1 MSCSCCKIIK
11 NHIDEV
17 KRIVDKA
24 KKNRQNI
31 DIQKFRSTIICSI
44 KTPDGEI
51 PLSLSDIENKYSHDF
66 PDWDKK
72 NQCFPEG
79 PIFYDSLYKKKPTA
93 RLTDIE
99 NRRKKLKEKIEL
111 VSEVPSFA
119 ENVSR
124 KDVIEQLSSIILHSL
139 KPVISDLSTSS
150 KARVIKDLQ
159 QKLLNGKIRENLK
172 VTSGENKIDVQ
183 MLQSTEIMKNL
194 QKEAFEI
201 LIRLFKDQPFAR
213 VKEIDKEKEKLKSKI
228 SDLSKL
234 PFDTG
239 SSKENKIMQNTTKY
253 LTETLK
259 DVIDWLHNDKEVKN
273 ANANKS
279 TVNGFLQRKF
289 NELNQPEKKLEI
301 IMDIQNEV
309 FEKVLGNYQTL
320 VDEEGSYKMR

>member
-1 MSCSCCKIIK
+1 MTCCKIIK
-11 NHIDEV
+11 THIDEV
-17 KRIVDKA
+17 KRIVSKA
-24 KKNRQNI
+24 KKNHQNI
-31 DIQKFRSTIICSI
+31 DVQKFKSTLICSI
-44 KTPDGEI
+44 KTPEGEI
-51 PLSLSDIENKYSHDF
+51 PLSLNDIEKQYCNHF

-159 QKLLNGKIRENLK
+159 QKLLNGKIREKLK
-172 VTSGENKIDVQ
+172 VKNGENKINVQ
-183 MLQSTEIMKNL
+183 MLQSTDIMKNL
-194 QKEAFEI
+194 QNETFET

-213 VKEIDKEKEKLKSKI
+213 VKEIDNEKEKLKSKI

-234 PFDTG
+234 PFDTDPG
-239 SSKENKIMQNTTKY
+239 KEDEIIQNTTKY

-273 ANANKS
+273 ANANKI
-279 TVNGFLQRKF
+279 TVNVFLQRKF

>member
-1 MSCSCCKIIK
+1 MSCCKIIK
-11 NHIDEV
+11 THIDEV
-17 KRIVDKA
+17 KQIVDKVK
-24 KKNRQNI
+24 KKNHQNI
-31 DIQKFRSTIICSI
+31 DIQKFKSTLICSI
-44 KTPDGEI
+44 KTPEGEI
-51 PLSLSDIENKYSHDF
+51 PLSLNDIEKQYCNHF

-79 PIFYDSLYKKKPTA
+79 PIFYDSLFKKEPTA

-99 NRRKKLKEKIEL
+99 NRRKKLKEKIGL

-119 ENVSR
+119 KNDSR
-124 KDVIEQLSSIILHSL
+124 KDIIEKLSTTILHSL
-139 KPVISDLSTSS
+139 KPVISDLSISS
-150 KARVIKDLQ
+150 KARVIKNLQ
-159 QKLLNGKIRENLK
+159 QKLLNGKIREKLK

-183 MLQSTEIMKNL
+183 MLQSTDIMKNL
-194 QKEAFEI
+194 QNEAFET

-213 VKEIDKEKEKLKSKI
+213 VKEIDKEKGKLMSKI

-234 PFDTG
+234 PFDTVPG
-239 SSKENKIMQNTTKY
+239 KENEIIQNTTKY

-273 ANANKS
+273 ADANKI

-320 VDEEGSYKMR
+320 VEEEGSYKMR